1 MKKKIIFIILVIIF
15 IIVLFLIPKDTYK
28 KIFGNNTQD
37 DVLNEIYNESIM
49 VYMVDENNMLVGVNA
64 FVESL
69 EEDIINQKFDI
80 LIKETGVFKEKYDT
94 TINTMT
100 KLLDHNLEKDVLTL
114 NLSKEFL
121 ESEGRISLEQIVWS
135 FCDDDIKSINL
146 MVDGEKINCLN
157 GFYFDK
163 LNREM
168 GINITYESGFVFES
182 KTTTVIEY
190 VGSIVKP
197 VTYVYYDES
206 ECDFIVSKL
215 LKEFYDNK
223 EYDYVISNDSII
235 IDLAT
240 DTSLSDN
247 TKKSIAETIKYN
259 MDINNIQIQG
269 LNQVLLEINENTG
282 L

>member
-1 MKKKIIFIILVIIF
+1 MKKKIIFLILLIIF

-28 KIFGNNTQD
+28 KIFGNNTSD
-37 DVLNEIYNESIM
+37 SVLNETNNESIS

-64 FVESL
+64 YVESI

-100 KLLDHNLEKDVLTL
+100 KLLDYNLDENMLTL

-121 ESEGRISLEQIVWS
+121 ESEGRTTLEQIVWS
-135 FCDDDIKSINL
+135 FCDDNIKSVNL
-146 MVDGEKINCLN
+146 MVDGENINCLN

-163 LNREM
+163 LNKEM

-190 VGSIVKP
+190 LGSIIKP
-197 VTYVYYDES
+197 VTYVYYDEN

-215 LKEFYDNK
+215 LKDFYETK
-223 EYDYVISNDSII
+223 EYDYVVNKDSII
-235 IDLAT
+235 IDLQT
-240 DTSLSDN
+240 DTLLSEN

-259 MDINNIQIQG
+259 MEINNIQIQG
-269 LNQVLLEINENTG
+269 LNQVLLEINDNTG

>member
-1 MKKKIIFIILVIIF
+1 MKKKIIFLILLIIF

-28 KIFGNNTQD
+28 KIFGNNTSD
-37 DVLNEIYNESIM
+37 SVLNETNNESIS

-64 FVESL
+64 YVESI

-100 KLLDHNLEKDVLTL
+100 KLLDYNLDENVLTL

-121 ESEGRISLEQIVWS
+121 ESEGRTTLEQIVWS
-135 FCDDDIKSINL
+135 FCDDNIKSVNL
-146 MVDGEKINCLN
+146 MVDGENINCLN

-163 LNREM
+163 LNKEM
-168 GINITYESGFVFES
+168 GINITYESGFVFEG

-190 VGSIVKP
+190 LGSIIKP
-197 VTYVYYDES
+197 VTYVYYDEN

-215 LKEFYDNK
+215 LKDFYETK
-223 EYDYVISNDSII
+223 EYDYVVNKDSII
-235 IDLAT
+235 IDLQT
-240 DTSLSDN
+240 DTLLSEN

-259 MDINNIQIQG
+259 MEINNIQIQG
-269 LNQVLLEINENTG
+269 LNQVLLEINDNTG

>member
-121 ESEGRISLEQIVWS
+121 ESEGRISLEQIVS
-135 FCDDDIKSINL
+135 
-146 MVDGEKINCLN
+146 
-157 GFYFDK
+157 
-163 LNREM
+163 
-168 GINITYESGFVFES
+168 
-182 KTTTVIEY
+182 
-190 VGSIVKP
+190 
-197 VTYVYYDES
+197 
-206 ECDFIVSKL
+206 
-215 LKEFYDNK
+215 
-223 EYDYVISNDSII
+223 
-235 IDLAT
+235 
-240 DTSLSDN
+240 
-247 TKKSIAETIKYN
+247 
-259 MDINNIQIQG
+259 
-269 LNQVLLEINENTG
+269 
-282 L
+282 

>member
-1 MKKKIIFIILVIIF
+1 MKKKIIFLILLIIF

-28 KIFGNNTQD
+28 KIFGNNTSD
-37 DVLNEIYNESIM
+37 SVLNETNNESIS

-64 FVESL
+64 YVESI

-100 KLLDHNLEKDVLTL
+100 KLLDYNLDENVLTL

-121 ESEGRISLEQIVWS
+121 ESEGRTTLEQIVWS
-135 FCDDDIKSINL
+135 FCDDNIKSVNL
-146 MVDGEKINCLN
+146 MVDGENINCLN

-163 LNREM
+163 LNKEM

-190 VGSIVKP
+190 LGSIIKP
-197 VTYVYYDES
+197 VTYVYYDEN

-215 LKEFYDNK
+215 LKDFYETK
-223 EYDYVISNDSII
+223 EYDYVVNKDSII
-235 IDLAT
+235 IDLQT
-240 DTSLSDN
+240 DTLLSEN

-259 MDINNIQIQG
+259 MEINNIQIQG
-269 LNQVLLEINENTG
+269 LNQVLLEINDNTG

>member
-1 MKKKIIFIILVIIF
+1 MKKKIIFLILLIIF

-28 KIFGNNTQD
+28 KIFGNNTSD
-37 DVLNEIYNESIM
+37 SVLNETNNESIS

-64 FVESL
+64 YVESI

-100 KLLDHNLEKDVLTL
+100 KLLDYNLDENVLTL

-121 ESEGRISLEQIVWS
+121 ESEGRTTLEQIVWS
-135 FCDDDIKSINL
+135 FCDDNIKSVNL
-146 MVDGEKINCLN
+146 MVDGENINCLN

-163 LNREM
+163 LNKEM
-168 GINITYESGFVFES
+168 GINIPYESGFVFES

-190 VGSIVKP
+190 LGSIIKP
-197 VTYVYYDES
+197 VTYVYYDEN

-215 LKEFYDNK
+215 LKDFYETK
-223 EYDYVISNDSII
+223 EYDYVVNKDSII
-235 IDLAT
+235 IDLQT
-240 DTSLSDN
+240 DTLLSEN

-259 MDINNIQIQG
+259 MEINNIQIQG
-269 LNQVLLEINENTG
+269 LNQVLLEINDNTG

>member
-1 MKKKIIFIILVIIF
+1 MKKKIIFLILLIIF

-28 KIFGNNTQD
+28 KIFGNNTSD
-37 DVLNEIYNESIM
+37 SVLNETNNESIS

-64 FVESL
+64 YVESI

-100 KLLDHNLEKDVLTL
+100 KLLDYNLDENVLTL

-121 ESEGRISLEQIVWS
+121 ESEGRTTLEQIVWS
-135 FCDDDIKSINL
+135 FCDDNIKSVDL
-146 MVDGEKINCLN
+146 MVDGENINCLN

-163 LNREM
+163 LNKEM

-190 VGSIVKP
+190 LGSIIKP
-197 VTYVYYDES
+197 VTYVYYDEN

-215 LKEFYDNK
+215 LKDFYETK
-223 EYDYVISNDSII
+223 EYDYVVNKDSII
-235 IDLAT
+235 IDLQT
-240 DTSLSDN
+240 DTLLSEN

-259 MDINNIQIQG
+259 MEINNIQIQG
-269 LNQVLLEINENTG
+269 LNQVLLEINDNTG